1 MIFSVRN
8 VTGALAVLGLAFIA
22 PFPAPGAS
30 GRDTAP
36 DPNYIQRA
44 DDYWLGRQNL
54 DNVHKGISLL
64 REDLDKYPRDYE
76 AWWRVSRLDSFVAR
90 HSSGS
95 GKSRALND
103 GISAGKRAVTLQA
116 GRVEGHFWL
125 GVNEGLLAE
134 EGGLLEG
141 LRLVDN
147 IRKEMETVVRLNPD
161 YEDGS
166 GLRTLGRVYYRAPF
180 FKGGDK
186 RRSIRLL
193 EECLSKFP
201 ENSLTMLYL
210 ADSYIAVGRR
220 AEAHDLL
227 QRVLRLCP
235 DPDYGPELADNQ
247 AEAHHLLQREFRAGQ

>member
-103 GISAGKRAVTLQA
+103 GISAGKRAMTLQA

-147 IRKEMETVVRLNPD
+147 IRKERDQVSGPWGGYITGRLSSKAATSDAPSD
-161 YEDGS
+161 YWKNAS
-166 GLRTLGRVYYRAPF
+166 ASFRRT
-180 FKGGDK
+180 
-186 RRSIRLL
+186 RSPCSIW
-193 EECLSKFP
+193 
-201 ENSLTMLYL
+201 LTATL
-210 ADSYIAVGRR
+210 
-220 AEAHDLL
+220 
-227 QRVLRLCP
+227 P
-235 DPDYGPELADNQ
+235 
-247 AEAHHLLQREFRAGQ
+247 